1 MVGFLI
7 DLCIINFFLLKKPM
21 ILYKI
26 LLYGDLQHGPRV
38 MEFNL
43 YKILAIIWVPSI
55 ECSSYLAIG
64 P

>member
-1 MVGFLI
+1 
-7 DLCIINFFLLKKPM
+7 M

-43 YKILAIIWVPSI
+43 NKILPIIWVPSI
-55 ECSSYLAIG
+55 EWSSYLAIG
-64 P
+64 PLI

>member
-1 MVGFLI
+1 MY
-7 DLCIINFFLLKKPM
+7 NFLLFKKLM

-38 MEFNL
+38 MEFYLN
-43 YKILAIIWVPSI
+43 KILPIIWVPSI
-55 ECSSYLAIG
+55 EWSWYLAIG